1 MNLYRIVNIIY
12 KAFWLILFIL
22 ILTFDRSSNN
32 SIYSTLG
39 LLVILTIVAVVRA
52 INSRNNWRPIAEKYY
67 LENMTDETNKDD

>member
-22 ILTFDRSSNN
+22 ILTFDRSSSN

-39 LLVILTIVAVVRA
+39 LLVFLTIVAVVRA
-52 INSRNNWRPIAEKYY
+52 INSRNDWRPIAEKYY
-67 LENMTDETNKDD
+67 LENMTDETSEHN

>member
-22 ILTFDRSSNN
+22 ILTFDRSSSN

-39 LLVILTIVAVVRA
+39 LLVILTIIAVVRA

-67 LENMTDETNKDD
+67 LENMTDETSKDD

>member
-52 INSRNNWRPIAEKYY
+52 INSRNDWRPFAEKHY
-67 LENMTDETNKDD
+67 LENMTDETSEDN

>member
-1 MNLYRIVNIIY
+1 MSINRIVNIVY
-12 KAFWLILFIL
+12 KSFWLILFIL

-52 INSRNNWRPIAEKYY
+52 INSRNDWRPIAKKHY
-67 LENMTDETNKDD
+67 LENMTDETSKDN

>member
-1 MNLYRIVNIIY
+1 MSINRIVNIVY
-12 KAFWLILFIL
+12 KSLWLILFIL

-52 INSRNNWRPIAEKYY
+52 INSRNDWRPLAEKDYQ
-67 LENMTDETNKDD
+67 ENMTDEKREDN

>member
-1 MNLYRIVNIIY
+1 MSINRIVNIVY
-12 KAFWLILFIL
+12 KSFWLILFIL

-52 INSRNNWRPIAEKYY
+52 INSRNDWRPIAEKHY
-67 LENMTDETNKDD
+67 LEDMTDETSKDN

>member
-1 MNLYRIVNIIY
+1 MSINHIVNIVY
-12 KAFWLILFIL
+12 KSLWLILFIL

-39 LLVILTIVAVVRA
+39 LLVILTIIAVVRE

-67 LENMTDETNKDD
+67 LENMTDETSKDD

>member
-1 MNLYRIVNIIY
+1 MSINRIVNIVY
-12 KAFWLILFIL
+12 KSLWLILIIL

-52 INSRNNWRPIAEKYY
+52 INSRNDWRPIAKKHY
-67 LENMTDETNKDD
+67 LENMTDETSKDD

>member
-1 MNLYRIVNIIY
+1 MSINRIVNIVY
-12 KAFWLILFIL
+12 KSLWLILFIL

-39 LLVILTIVAVVRA
+39 LLVILTVVAVVRA

-67 LENMTDETNKDD
+67 LENMTDETSKDD

>member
-1 MNLYRIVNIIY
+1 MSINRIVNIVY
-12 KAFWLILFIL
+12 KSLWLILFIL

-52 INSRNNWRPIAEKYY
+52 INSRNDWRPIAAKHY
-67 LENMTDETNKDD
+67 LENMTDETSKDD

>member
-1 MNLYRIVNIIY
+1 MSIYRIVNIVY
-12 KAFWLILFIL
+12 KSFWLILFIL

-52 INSRNNWRPIAEKYY
+52 INSRNDWRPIAEKHY
-67 LENMTDETNKDD
+67 LENMTDETSEHN